1 MSEVILV
8 AKVVAKNE
16 SVELVK
22 SELLKL
28 VAFARKDEGCKTY
41 LCHEDQND
49 PAVFMFY
56 EVWESQA
63 LLEKHMTTEGFKA
76 YQKAV
81 DGHIAEKVFNKL
93 TLLA

>member
-1 MSEVILV
+1 MSELILV
-8 AKVVAKNE
+8 AKVVAKKE

-28 VAFARKDEGCKTY
+28 VAFAREEEGCKTY
-41 LCHEDQND
+41 LCHEDNNN

-63 LLEKHMTTEGFKA
+63 LLEKHMTTEGFKV

-81 DGHIAEKVFNKL
+81 DGHIAEKVFNQL

>member
-1 MSEVILV
+1 MSELILV
-8 AKVVAKNE
+8 AKVVAKKE

-28 VAFARKDEGCKTY
+28 VAHAKEDEGCLTY
-41 LCHEDQND
+41 SCHEDKSD
-49 PAVFMFY
+49 PAVFIFY
-56 EVWESQA
+56 EIWESAA
-63 LLEKHMTTEGFKA
+63 LLEKHMLTEGFKA

-81 DGHIAEKVFNKL
+81 DGHIAERAINKL

>member
-1 MSEVILV
+1 MSELILV
-8 AKVVAKNE
+8 AKVVAKKE

-41 LCHEDQND
+41 LCHEDKND
-49 PAVFMFY
+49 PSVFMFY

-81 DGHIAEKVFNKL
+81 DGHIAERFSIN
-93 TLLA
+93 

>member
-1 MSEVILV
+1 MSELILV
-8 AKVVAKNE
+8 AKVVAKKE
-16 SVELVK
+16 SVERVK

-28 VAFARKDEGCKTY
+28 VAFAREEEGCKTY
-41 LCHEDQND
+41 LCHEDNNN

-81 DGHIAEKVFNKL
+81 DGHIAEKVFNQL

>member
-1 MSEVILV
+1 
-8 AKVVAKNE
+8 
-16 SVELVK
+16 
-22 SELLKL
+22 
-28 VAFARKDEGCKTY
+28 
-41 LCHEDQND
+41 
-49 PAVFMFY
+49 MFY

-93 TLLA
+93 ILLA

>member
-1 MSEVILV
+1 MSELILV
-8 AKVVAKNE
+8 AKVVAKKE

-28 VAFARKDEGCKTY
+28 LALAKTEEGCIKY
-41 LCHEDQND
+41 SCHVDNSD
-49 PAVFMFY
+49 AAVFMFY
-56 EVWESQA
+56 EIWASQA
-63 LLEKHMTTEGFKA
+63 SLEKHMNTEGFKA

-81 DGHIAEKVFNKL
+81 DGHIAERAINKL

>member
-1 MSEVILV
+1 MSELILV
-8 AKVVAKNE
+8 AKVVAKKE

-56 EVWESQA
+56 EVWESPA

-93 TLLA
+93 ILLA

>member
-1 MSEVILV
+1 MSELILL
-8 AKVVAKNE
+8 AKVVAKKE

-28 VAFARKDEGCKTY
+28 VAVAQAEEGCIKY
-41 LCHEDQND
+41 SCHEDISD
-49 PAVFMFY
+49 PAVFIFY
-56 EVWESQA
+56 EIWASQA
-63 LLEKHMTTEGFKA
+63 LLEKHMSTEGFKD

>member
-1 MSEVILV
+1 MSNLTLV

-28 VAFARKDEGCKTY
+28 VALAREEEGCIKY
-41 LCHEDQND
+41 FCHEDNSD
-49 PAVFMFY
+49 PAVFIFY
-56 EVWESQA
+56 EIWESPA
-63 LLEKHMTTEGFKA
+63 LLEKHMNTEGFKA

>member
-1 MSEVILV
+1 MSELILV
-8 AKVVAKNE
+8 AKVVAKKE
-16 SVELVK
+16 SVELIK

-28 VAFARKDEGCKTY
+28 VSFARKDEGCKTY
-41 LCHEDQND
+41 LCHEDKND
-49 PAVFMFY
+49 PSVFMFY
-56 EVWESQA
+56 EVWESQE

-81 DGHIAEKVFNKL
+81 DGHIALKVFNKL

>member
-28 VAFARKDEGCKTY
+28 VAFAREDEGCNT
-41 LCHEDQND
+41 CN
-49 PAVFMFY
+49 
-56 EVWESQA
+56 
-63 LLEKHMTTEGFKA
+63 
-76 YQKAV
+76 
-81 DGHIAEKVFNKL
+81 
-93 TLLA
+93 

>member
-28 VAFARKDEGCKTY
+28 VAFARKDEGCKTASLFSTFLSGKNGCIKESAY
-41 LCHEDQND
+41 IKRIYHYKNLNLFNL
-49 PAVFMFY
+49 AVMSMSIVSKPCF
-56 EVWESQA
+56 
-63 LLEKHMTTEGFKA
+63 
-76 YQKAV
+76 
-81 DGHIAEKVFNKL
+81 
-93 TLLA
+93 

>member
-1 MSEVILV
+1 MSNLILV

-28 VAFARKDEGCKTY
+28 VALAREEEGCIQY
-41 LCHEDQND
+41 SCHEDKSD
-49 PAVFMFY
+49 PAVFIFY
-56 EVWESQA
+56 EIWESQA
-63 LLEKHMTTEGFKA
+63 LLEKHMATEGFKA

>member
-1 MSEVILV
+1 MSELILV
-8 AKVVAKNE
+8 AKVVAKKE

-22 SELLKL
+22 RELLKL
-28 VAFARKDEGCKTY
+28 VAFARADEGCKTY
-41 LCHEDQND
+41 LCHEDNND
-49 PAVFMFY
+49 PAVFIFY